1 MSIIPGLGPTAMHI
15 PYDDFKGDTCLSK
28 FLHRLFKSGLRDA
41 IKIYSECMKG
51 HIRNTYNIE
60 NYILNMKLL
69 KKDKEGKQPSV
80 RQQVRAQKKELKVK
94 AKQIKIQAKQA
105 KIAKK
110 MVKKQAKMEK
120 KGIKISEV
128 KKPQFKRHITALPF
142 VGSKMIMGFA
152 TFLSAGAV
160 YAYTSDHS
168 LYIAGIFGGVAI
180 GLYVLSS
187 APYARS
193 VGRTN
198 STLASAVSALDKIDA
213 AIGSQQELIQQII
226 TSIEGAMQ
234 KQGYVEI
241 ENLKQKVNDLQACVQ
256 TQKKSVDE
264 AKPEIEN
271 KKPDAN
277 SPTNHVVK

>member
-15 PYDDFKGDTCLSK
+15 PYDDFKGDTCFSK

-69 KKDKEGKQPSV
+69 KKDKEKQPSV

-120 KGIKISEV
+120 KGIKISEI
-128 KKPQFKRHITALPF
+128 KKPQFKKHITSLPF
-142 VGSKMIMGFA
+142 VGSRLIAGFS

-160 YAYTSDHS
+160 YEYTNFHDF
-168 LYIAGIFGGVAI
+168 YMAGIFAGAGIFG
-180 GLYVLSS
+180 YVLSS
-187 APYARS
+187 APYIKS

-241 ENLKQKVNDLQACVQ
+241 ENLKQKINDLQACVQ

-277 SPTNHVVK
+277 LPTNHVVK

>member
-15 PYDDFKGDTCLSK
+15 PYDDFKGDTCFSK

-69 KKDKEGKQPSV
+69 KKDKEKQPSV

-128 KKPQFKRHITALPF
+128 KKPQFKKHITSLPF
-142 VGSKMIMGFA
+142 VGSRLIAGFS

-160 YAYTSDHS
+160 YEYTNFHDF
-168 LYIAGIFGGVAI
+168 YMAGIFAGAGIFG
-180 GLYVLSS
+180 YVLSS
-187 APYARS
+187 APYIKS

-241 ENLKQKVNDLQACVQ
+241 DELKKKVDDLQECVKN
-256 TQKKSVDE
+256 QKKSVDE

-271 KKPDAN
+271 KKPDVN
-277 SPTNHVVK
+277 SSTNHVVK

>member
-15 PYDDFKGDTCLSK
+15 PYDDFKGDTCFSK

-69 KKDKEGKQPSV
+69 KKDKEKQPSV

-120 KGIKISEV
+120 KGIKISEI
-128 KKPQFKRHITALPF
+128 KKPQFKKHITSLPF
-142 VGSKMIMGFA
+142 VGSRLIAGFS

-160 YAYTSDHS
+160 YEYTNFHDF
-168 LYIAGIFGGVAI
+168 YMAGIFAGAGIFG
-180 GLYVLSS
+180 YVLSS
-187 APYARS
+187 APYIKS

-241 ENLKQKVNDLQACVQ
+241 DELKKKVDDLQECVKN
-256 TQKKSVDE
+256 QKKSVDE

-277 SPTNHVVK
+277 SSTNHVVK

>member
-15 PYDDFKGDTCLSK
+15 PYDDFKGDTCFSK

-69 KKDKEGKQPSV
+69 KKDKEKQPSV

-120 KGIKISEV
+120 KGIKISEI
-128 KKPQFKRHITALPF
+128 KKPQFKKHITSLPF
-142 VGSKMIMGFA
+142 VGSRLIAGFS

-160 YAYTSDHS
+160 YEYTNFHDF
-168 LYIAGIFGGVAI
+168 YMAGIFAGAGIFG
-180 GLYVLSS
+180 YVLSS
-187 APYARS
+187 APYIKS

-241 ENLKQKVNDLQACVQ
+241 ENLKQKINDLQACVQ

>member
-15 PYDDFKGDTCLSK
+15 PYDDFKGDTCFSK

-69 KKDKEGKQPSV
+69 KKDKEKQPSV

-120 KGIKISEV
+120 KGIKISEI
-128 KKPQFKRHITALPF
+128 KKPQFKKHITSLPF
-142 VGSKMIMGFA
+142 VGSRLIAGFS

-160 YAYTSDHS
+160 YEYTNFHDF
-168 LYIAGIFGGVAI
+168 YMAGIFAGAGIFG
-180 GLYVLSS
+180 YVLSS
-187 APYARS
+187 APYIKS

-241 ENLKQKVNDLQACVQ
+241 DELKKKVNDLQECVKN
-256 TQKKSVDE
+256 QKKSVDE

-271 KKPDAN
+271 KKPDVN
-277 SPTNHVVK
+277 SSTNHVVK

>member
-69 KKDKEGKQPSV
+69 KKDKEKQPSV

-110 MVKKQAKMEK
+110 MAKKQAKMEK
-120 KGIKISEV
+120 KGIKISEI
-128 KKPQFKRHITALPF
+128 KKPQFKKHITSLPF
-142 VGSKMIMGFA
+142 VGSRLIAGFA

-160 YAYTSDHS
+160 YEYTNFHDF
-168 LYIAGIFGGVAI
+168 YMAGIFAGAGIFG
-180 GLYVLSS
+180 YVLSS
-187 APYARS
+187 APYIKS

-241 ENLKQKVNDLQACVQ
+241 DELKKKVDDLQECVKN
-256 TQKKSVDE
+256 QKKSVDE

-271 KKPDAN
+271 KKPDVN
-277 SPTNHVVK
+277 SSTNHVVK

>member
-15 PYDDFKGDTCLSK
+15 PYDDFKGDTCFSK

-69 KKDKEGKQPSV
+69 KKDKEKQPSV

-120 KGIKISEV
+120 KGIKISEI
-128 KKPQFKRHITALPF
+128 KKPQFKKHITSLPF
-142 VGSKMIMGFA
+142 VGSRLIAGFS

-160 YAYTSDHS
+160 YEYTNFHDF
-168 LYIAGIFGGVAI
+168 YIAGIFAGAGI
-180 GLYVLSS
+180 FGYVLSS
-187 APYARS
+187 APYIKS

-241 ENLKQKVNDLQACVQ
+241 DELKKKVNDLQECVKN
-256 TQKKSVDE
+256 QKKSVDE

-271 KKPDAN
+271 KKPDVN
-277 SPTNHVVK
+277 SSTNHVVK